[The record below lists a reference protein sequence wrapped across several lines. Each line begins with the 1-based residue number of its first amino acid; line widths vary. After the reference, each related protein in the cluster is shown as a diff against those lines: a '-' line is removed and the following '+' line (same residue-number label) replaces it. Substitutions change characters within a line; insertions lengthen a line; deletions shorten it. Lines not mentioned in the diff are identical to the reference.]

1 MPLYTFGR
9 KWSDTHAGHKNAT
22 LLCYHNFGKY
32 SQILMQRE
40 RNRSITTDTLNEMHD
55 LNNNFF

>member
-40 RNRSITTDTLNEMHD
+40 RNRSITTDTLNGMQP
-55 LNNNFF
+55 

>member
-22 LLCYHNFGKY
+22 LLCYRQLW
-32 SQILMQRE
+32 QI
-40 RNRSITTDTLNEMHD
+40 
-55 LNNNFF
+55 